1 MIYLLTGEN
10 TFELERRLKELV
22 AGFEG
27 DVERVD
33 GEGLQ
38 IEQLP
43 DLLSGV
49 TLFSSKRL
57 VVIKNASSNKS
68 LWAVLGEWLEKEV
81 GNDLVFVEL
90 HPDKRTKTYKWLE
103 KHAEVFIAKELQP
116 YEAARWVL
124 QHATQGLS
132 LRKEGAEFLVD
143 YVGTDQ
149 WRLESELQKLQLAG
163 GDITQERIREIVEP
177 TPQATAFEL
186 LDAAFRGQTK
196 DMERIFETVSRQDD
210 PYMFFGLL
218 SGQIYALTLM
228 KTANGKRSEDI
239 AKETGVHPFVL
250 RKVSGLAGTLSVD
263 SLRRLVARLAELDA
277 NMKSRPVEPWTQ
289 VYSFL
294 RSLGQQ

>member
-1 MIYLLTGEN
+1 M
-10 TFELERRLKELV
+10 
-22 AGFEG
+22 
-27 DVERVD
+27 
-33 GEGLQ
+33 
-38 IEQLP
+38 
-43 DLLSGV
+43 
-49 TLFSSKRL
+49 
-57 VVIKNASSNKS
+57 
-68 LWAVLGEWLEKEV
+68 
-81 GNDLVFVEL
+81 
-90 HPDKRTKTYKWLE
+90 
-103 KHAEVFIAKELQP
+103 
-116 YEAARWVL
+116 
-124 QHATQGLS
+124 
-132 LRKEGAEFLVD
+132 VD

-186 LDAAFRGQTK
+186 LDTAFRGQTD

-218 SGQIYALTLM
+218 SGQIYALALM
-228 KTANGKRSEDI
+228 KTAQGKRSEDI

-277 NMKSRPVEPWTQ
+277 NLKSRAVDPWTQ

-294 RSLGQQ
+294 RSLGQK